1 MYADVV
7 FPLKLLPLTYR
18 VPSHI
23 PPDLKGRIVKAPLM
37 NRGCY
42 GLVIDVTDAPE
53 KSGNTILKNIKDI
66 ESVHQRLVSESTL
79 TFLKWLSE
87 YYLMPMGT
95 ALKSCFFEE
104 AVESAC
110 KIQDIEYRRQETGDR
125 EQDVKDRENNEEQ
138 IPKTEKSEIRNP
150 ESKFSLVCNSIKE
163 KNYKSFLLHAPS
175 VSDERSSLFEI
186 FKNLNSDIN
195 GVIILV
201 PEIWQVER
209 ISSILHGMFGDRIA
223 ILHSRMSRS
232 KRIET
237 INRIISGKSDII
249 IGTRSAILAPVKN
262 LSFIAVMSEHSPA
275 YKGEEGLRYN
285 GRDVAVMRGF
295 TEKSCVLLSSVCPS
309 TESFH
314 NSIIGKYTLL
324 GNSSKKTTGRP
335 EIKIVDTRGSRLK
348 DISISGEVL
357 KKAKELLLKKETF
370 LFLVSREGYSLIRC
384 NDCGYVARCSR
395 CRIPLV
401 FYKGKSLVRC
411 NYCGFEENV
420 PDHCEEC
427 NGFNLKPYGAGAER
441 VKEELESFTALSILR
456 TKDSE
461 LLSDFTPFV
470 IGTTLAAKNISEHFF
485 GAAALLN
492 TDALLSRPDFRAYE
506 RTFQEII
513 QASRFV
519 KQDGSIFLQT
529 WTPANKI
536 LKFIKQYD
544 FNGFYKYEL
553 SQRKT
558 MDYPPFSKI
567 ILFNMFFKSM
577 PQKILDD
584 IQKIID
590 DSNITGVELLG
601 PVEISSSLK
610 SYRHCLQ
617 MLIKSKD
624 KKRIHTTAKNLLNKL
639 EKIKGIKINVDVD
652 PLKI

>member
-1 MYADVV
+1 MYADIV
-7 FPLKLLPLTYR
+7 FPLKLPPLTYR
-18 VPSHI
+18 VPSNV
-23 PPDLKGRIVKAPLM
+23 PSDLKGRIVKAPLM

-42 GLVIDVTDAPE
+42 GLVIDVMDEPE
-53 KSGNTILKNIKDI
+53 KSGNIIQKDI
-66 ESVHQRLVSESTL
+66 KEIQSIHHRFVSESTL

-104 AVESAC
+104 AIKIGHVINC
-110 KIQDIEYRRQETGDR
+110 K
-125 EQDVKDRENNEEQ
+125 EQ
-138 IPKTEKSEIRNP
+138 ITKTEKSEVRNRKS
-150 ESKFSLVCNSIKE
+150 EFSIVCNSIKE

-175 VSDERSSLFEI
+175 VSDERSFLLEI
-186 FKNLNSDIN
+186 FKDLNSDIRDA
-195 GVIILV
+195 IILV
-201 PEIWQVER
+201 PEIWQIEG
-209 ISSILHGMFGDRIA
+209 ISSSLHKMFGDRIA
-223 ILHSRMSRS
+223 VIHSRLNRS

-237 INRIISGKSDII
+237 VNRIISGKSDII
-249 IGTRSAILAPVKN
+249 IGTRSAVLAPVKN
-262 LSFIAVMSEHSPA
+262 ISFIAVMSEHSPA

-285 GRDVAVMRGF
+285 ARDVAVMRGF

-314 NSIIGKYTLL
+314 NSTIGKYTLL
-324 GNSSKKTTGRP
+324 GNFVKKTAGRP
-335 EIKIVDTRGSRLK
+335 EIKIIDMRGSRIK

-357 KKAKELLLKKETF
+357 KKAKELLQKKESF
-370 LFLVSREGYSLIRC
+370 LFLVSRKGYSLIRC

-401 FYKGKSLVRC
+401 FYKSKSMVRC
-411 NYCGFEENV
+411 NYCGFEGNV
-420 PDHCEEC
+420 PHHCEEC
-427 NGFNLKPYGAGAER
+427 NGFDLKPYGAGAER
-441 VKEELESFTALSILR
+441 VKEELENLTALSVLQ
-456 TKDSE
+456 TKDPD

-470 IGTTLAAKNISEHFF
+470 IGTAHATKKASENFF
-485 GAAALLN
+485 GTAALLN

-513 QASRFV
+513 QASHFV
-519 KQDGSIFLQT
+519 KQEGSIFLQT
-529 WTPANKI
+529 WSPANKI

-544 FNGFYKYEL
+544 FDGFYKYEL
-553 SQRKT
+553 SQRKI

-567 ILFNMFFKSM
+567 ILFNMFLKGIR
-577 PQKILDD
+577 QKTLGE

-590 DSNITGVELLG
+590 DSNITNVEILG
-601 PVEISSSLK
+601 PVEIPSSLK
-610 SYRHCLQ
+610 SYRHCFQ

-624 KKRIHTTAKNLLNKL
+624 RKTIHTAAKNLLNKL